1 MTEFNAPLCVEEVS
15 PAPVGPRQPL
25 VRIAASGL
33 CLLGVGS
40 FADHAVVDE
49 RALDGLAAIE
59 RGEVIRSVIV
69 N

>member
-1 MTEFNAPLCVEEVS
+1 
-15 PAPVGPRQPL
+15 
-25 VRIAASGL
+25 
-33 CLLGVGS
+33 
-40 FADHAVVDE
+40 VVDE